1 MARMKAPQ
9 PAPGSASEALAIET
23 QGAGNEPSAT
33 NETPVLKLVDVV
45 ESKGTRANTNLF
57 TAKDVE
63 VSRKA
68 AEKVALMGTVRQRL
82 AEAND
87 LFAAGEDKAKEAT
100 SIADQQAVKL
110 YQARIA
116 DVVSK
121 EEISATLGD
130 VFGFKVKSDGTPGK
144 TPNGQGEA
152 IRKRIVRASQAWD
165 YVTDGDGGTFFE
177 GLPEDDITAIL
188 DAIEGGMSIWTAYDK
203 FAEVK
208 RNHAIKTELAFDV
221 RKMSALVAKLSE
233 PDSGDIIRSSD
244 ELIAV
249 YSGLLKILV
258 IIGEAPVAEAA

>member
-87 LFAAGEDKAKEAT
+87 L
-100 SIADQQAVKL
+100 
-110 YQARIA
+110 
-116 DVVSK
+116 
-121 EEISATLGD
+121 
-130 VFGFKVKSDGTPGK
+130 
-144 TPNGQGEA
+144 
-152 IRKRIVRASQAWD
+152 
-165 YVTDGDGGTFFE
+165 
-177 GLPEDDITAIL
+177 
-188 DAIEGGMSIWTAYDK
+188 
-203 FAEVK
+203 
-208 RNHAIKTELAFDV
+208 
-221 RKMSALVAKLSE
+221 
-233 PDSGDIIRSSD
+233 
-244 ELIAV
+244 
-249 YSGLLKILV
+249 
-258 IIGEAPVAEAA
+258 